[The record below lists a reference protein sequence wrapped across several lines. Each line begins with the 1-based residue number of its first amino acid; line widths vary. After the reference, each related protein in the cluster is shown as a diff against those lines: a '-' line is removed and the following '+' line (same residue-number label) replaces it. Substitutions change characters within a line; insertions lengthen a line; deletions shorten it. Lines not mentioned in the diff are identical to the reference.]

1 MTSTLT
7 RLGALVLALALIPAC
22 SGGKKVS
29 PTLFSESFNSGFPTT
44 NWTTPV
50 VTGSATAAAD
60 LANGFP
66 APSLKMSATGAT
78 SSVRTDTTSSFNN
91 PSVTVSVAMAALS
104 GAATEL
110 GSGSVSIL
118 DATPA
123 VVASATW
130 NNATGLITVHING
143 GAADATAAAAADG
156 NFHRLVFNV
165 TAAGTAT
172 WSFDGGAALVTQ
184 AGFPAGLLKVELGA
198 TFGAGTA
205 WPSFFFDEISVTS
218 P

>member
-7 RLGALVLALALIPAC
+7 GLGSLVLALVLIPAC
-22 SGGKKVS
+22 GGGKKVS

-44 NWTTPV
+44 NWTAPV
-50 VTGSATAAAD
+50 VTGSATAAVD
-60 LANGFP
+60 LASGFP
-66 APSLKMSATGAT
+66 APSLKMSTTAAT
-78 SSVRTDTTSSFNN
+78 SSVKTDSTASFTN
-91 PSVTVSVAMAALS
+91 PSVAVTAAMANLS
-104 GAATEL
+104 GAATEQ

-130 NNATGLITVHING
+130 SNTTGLITFHING
-143 GAADATAAAAADG
+143 GAANATVAAAADG

-165 TAAGTAT
+165 SGAGTAT

-184 AGFPAGLLKVELGA
+184 AGF
-198 TFGAGTA
+198 
-205 WPSFFFDEISVTS
+205 FFDEITVTS